1 MRLALLLLFVFVIAA
16 VITVILN
23 RIFKKRIMIKYIPG
37 ILSLLAAIYY
47 LLMSQRVNNSFEDL
61 GMLIMGFIFLAGF
74 AGGLITGVVIDVI
87 LPVIQ
92 NTKEM

>member
-1 MRLALLLLFVFVIAA
+1 MRLALLLLAVFLIMA

-23 RIFKKRIMIKYIPG
+23 RIFRKRILVKYIPG
-37 ILSLLAAIYY
+37 LLSLLAAIYY
-47 LLMSQRVNNSFEDL
+47 LYLSRNVNNSFEDI

-74 AGGLITGVVIDVI
+74 AGGLLTGLVIDVI
-87 LPVIQ
+87 VPVIR